1 MLAAIQAAPEPARL
15 ADRWL
20 AVSGVAPARHVRV
33 VGVNDVIRR
42 AVREGA
48 LFSELSVPW
57 ATAPYRALI
66 RDGTGQRTGE
76 DGKRT
81 ASNGDTG

>member
-1 MLAAIQAAPEPARL
+1 M
-15 ADRWL
+15 
-20 AVSGVAPARHVRV
+20 SGVAPARHVRV

-76 DGKRT
+76 D
-81 ASNGDTG
+81 